1 MKNEK
6 NINSA
11 IQHTPMDKDKF
22 WAEMEEL
29 FSKGKVQ
36 TFAFT
41 FDEEKTCLN
50 MEARVII
57 KSMIDPSG

>member
-1 MKNEK
+1 
-6 NINSA
+6 
-11 IQHTPMDKDKF
+11 MDKDKF